1 MCAYGRVGGGGV
13 CVCMWGGRRRGV
25 CAYGRVGGGEVCV
38 CMWGEGR
45 RGVCTYG
52 RVGGGEVC
60 GREEE
65 RCVCVRRE
73 EGRGGSQQKLIP
85 NRGEGRRERVH
96 LPE

>member
-1 MCAYGRVGGGGV
+1 MCI
-13 CVCMWGGRRRGV
+13 WKSGRRRGV

-38 CMWGEGR
+38 
-45 RGVCTYG
+45 YG

-65 RCVCVRRE
+65 RCVCMRRE

-85 NRGEGRRERVH
+85 NRGEGRRECVH